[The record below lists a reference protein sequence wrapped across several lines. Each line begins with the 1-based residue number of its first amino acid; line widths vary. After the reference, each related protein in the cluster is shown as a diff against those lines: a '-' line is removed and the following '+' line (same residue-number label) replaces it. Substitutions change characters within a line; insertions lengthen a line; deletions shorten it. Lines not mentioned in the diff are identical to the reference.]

1 MVRRE
6 FLGVFFLFYGKIKK
20 REINKSILYLFVCT
34 RMVSSFGRGTHRNKI
49 DKSILFLFVCTRT
62 TYGGSDAA
70 FVKRK
75 NKFFLSPH
83 LHP

>member
-34 RMVSSFGRGTHRNKI
+34 R
-49 DKSILFLFVCTRT
+49 T

-75 NKFFLSPH
+75 NKFFLSLH